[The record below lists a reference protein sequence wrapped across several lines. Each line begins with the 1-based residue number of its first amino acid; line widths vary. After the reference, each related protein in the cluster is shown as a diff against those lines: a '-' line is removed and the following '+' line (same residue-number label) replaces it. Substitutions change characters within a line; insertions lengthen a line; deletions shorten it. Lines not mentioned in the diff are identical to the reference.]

1 MNKMTKT
8 RKFAVTLV
16 DVGVTGMELRLNLA
30 QCQKLAEIRDRTIV
44 ALNMPGK
51 ASSYE
56 TKELMRVILME
67 LSPFLELFKD
77 FPTPSGV
84 DLWVNEEVNL
94 LDDLQDE
101 E

>member
-1 MNKMTKT
+1 MNKT
-8 RKFAVTLV
+8 RKFANTTVAI
-16 DVGVTGMELRLNLA
+16 GVTGMELNLNLA
-30 QCQKLAEIRDRTIV
+30 QCQKLSEIRDRTIV
-44 ALNMPGK
+44 ALNMPEK
-51 ASSYE
+51 KSSYE

-67 LSPFLELFKD
+67 LTPFLELFKD
-77 FPTPSGV
+77 FPTPSGI